1 MESPQDPLSFPIRLN
16 DKLAG
21 LMLLAGMGDHPPTD
35 STIAVRDELV
45 AAVDAELL
53 RLENVFKND
62 LAAFNLQA
70 AEAGLEA
77 VRVATL

>member
-1 MESPQDPLSFPIRLN
+1 
-16 DKLAG
+16 
-21 LMLLAGMGDHPPTD
+21 MLLAGTGDQPPTD
-35 STIAVRDELV
+35 STIAVRYELV